1 MIIAFLLGLIAITAA
16 IIRKRK
22 SLDLTLE
29 WLVSYIKNR
38 IAKSKGKKV
47 VFAEIRE
54 LIDDDV
60 KEKINYSES
69 ISVTELEKLCDE
81 TPYVSA
87 IYDEENDT
95 VYDYE
100 GFQKKSKDAQFE
112 EKMKEN
118 DGMIIV
124 TA

>member
-1 MIIAFLLGLIAITAA
+1 MIIIAFLLGLAATVVIGAIAFGI
-16 IIRKRK
+16 K
-22 SLDLTLE
+22 
-29 WLVSYIKNR
+29 WLIGYIKNR
-38 IAKSKGKKV
+38 IAKNKGKKV
-47 VFAEIRE
+47 VFADVKE

-60 KEKINYSES
+60 KEKIKNSKTMS
-69 ISVTELEKLCDE
+69 LKELESLCDE

-100 GFQKKSKDAQFE
+100 GFQEKSKDAQFE